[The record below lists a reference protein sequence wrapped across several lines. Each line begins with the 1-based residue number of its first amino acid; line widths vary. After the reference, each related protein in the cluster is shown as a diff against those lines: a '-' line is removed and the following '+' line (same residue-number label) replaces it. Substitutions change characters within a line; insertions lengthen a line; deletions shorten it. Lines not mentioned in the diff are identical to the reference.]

1 ETCSCTAL
9 EYRLYYCK
17 VGMPIRLGLTE
28 LKTNDD
34 VQEFMRLRYIS
45 KWVIDLYTEHF
56 DYDVLDFIDASQIEN
71 VSETMMSITLV
82 MNKKNLIS
90 NRGKFRGYID
100 EPIENGMD
108 DTIKDPFASHIDP
121 EHKVKSGVVYPKHD
135 PTLPCNEM
143 EPILGMRNDWKCLLV
158 HCGRDVGDEDSIKE
172 LSCKVVEGCSKSVMG
187 GFKGGEGT
195 SKGGEGTSKG
205 GEGTSKVGK
214 GTSRAGRGETNGS
227 SKWTK
232 KKILEIRKKPVYS
245 FRGELLTAMGKDVNN
260 QIYPTAWAVVKVE
273 NHETRGWFL
282 S

>member
-1 ETCSCTAL
+1 MVVVRNLETEVGESVLENENEMDLWKKEREKWRLVHAL
-9 EYRLYYCK
+9 LYRLYYCK

-108 DTIKDPFASHIDP
+108 DTIKDPLASHIDP
-121 EHKVKSGVVYPKHD
+121 EHKVKSGVLIGMLCGMKGMTGNVY
-135 PTLPCNEM
+135 
-143 EPILGMRNDWKCLLV
+143 
-158 HCGRDVGDEDSIKE
+158 
-172 LSCKVVEGCSKSVMG
+172 
-187 GFKGGEGT
+187 
-195 SKGGEGTSKG
+195 
-205 GEGTSKVGK
+205 
-214 GTSRAGRGETNGS
+214 
-227 SKWTK
+227 
-232 KKILEIRKKPVYS
+232 
-245 FRGELLTAMGKDVNN
+245 
-260 QIYPTAWAVVKVE
+260 
-273 NHETRGWFL
+273 
-282 S
+282 